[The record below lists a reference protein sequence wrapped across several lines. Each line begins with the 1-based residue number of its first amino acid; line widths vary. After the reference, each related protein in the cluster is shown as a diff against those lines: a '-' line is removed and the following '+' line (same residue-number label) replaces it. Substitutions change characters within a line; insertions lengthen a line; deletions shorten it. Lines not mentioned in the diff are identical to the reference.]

1 MLIAGI
7 IGHDGKVQTANLI
20 SCILSSTGKKVSVI
34 DSRKLMDLSMQKFK
48 DYAQELK
55 RNNTDFLVI
64 KINIED
70 LSSEIFD
77 DIRTDIMIYTEKT
90 HEDSSI
96 DNADTGKLMK
106 RVMSLMNEKCIAI
119 VNIDDDEL
127 IKLMKGVKNY
137 IISYGFNS
145 KASMTTSSIG
155 DAFIC
160 CLQKTIPAQNGVL
173 IEPQEY
179 RIDLQTTVFDSHSIM
194 AAVTF
199 AVLNGVN
206 PNTIGRGK
214 VKM

>member
-34 DSRKLMDLSMQKFK
+34 DSNKLIDLNLQKFE
-48 DYAQELK
+48 DYVQELQK
-55 RNNTDFLVI
+55 NNTDFLVI
-64 KINIED
+64 KIDMKD
-70 LSSEIFD
+70 LSAEIFD
-77 DIRTDIMIYTEKT
+77 DIRTDIIIYTEKT
-90 HEDSSI
+90 HEDSSS
-96 DNADTGKLMK
+96 DNADTRKMMK
-106 RVMSLMNEKCIAI
+106 RVISLMNDKCIAI
-119 VNIDDDEL
+119 VNIDDGEL
-127 IKLMKGVKNY
+127 TEFMQGVKNY

-206 PNTIGRGK
+206 LNTMSRGRLN
-214 VKM
+214 M